1 MKRIGKTTPAA
12 TDNPN
17 IIVDENTGQIIYTYD
32 NVDPVPNP
40 VIVPNNPVIVP
51 NNPDILPDTD
61 SFAVVFDSTLKDL
74 PVHIKCTWVKA
85 FTRPMNDKGLC
96 IRSYDRTILNGSDVI
111 GTATGNYC
119 IPNVSSIRGLGNTW
133 IEVTLLKC
141 DRRSTGWVNNEHVI
155 AKTGR
160 VILPPA
166 PPPVNPDIP
175 TPPPGPGEVPAKNNG
190 WIAWL
195 TGAVTLLSFLR

>member
-1 MKRIGKTTPAA
+1 MNRIGKTTASVP
-12 TDNPN
+12 DNPN
-17 IIVDENTGQIIYTYD
+17 IIVDDNTGQIVYVYD
-32 NVDPVPNP
+32 DPTVTPAVNP
-40 VIVPNNPVIVP
+40 TNSNNPVTIP
-51 NNPDILPDTD
+51 QPE
-61 SFAVVFDSTLKDL
+61 SFSVLFDATLKNL
-74 PVHIKCTWVKA
+74 PVHLKCTWVKA
-85 FTRPMNDKGLC
+85 FTRPVNDKGLC
-96 IRSYDRTILNGSDVI
+96 IRSYDRTILNGSDII